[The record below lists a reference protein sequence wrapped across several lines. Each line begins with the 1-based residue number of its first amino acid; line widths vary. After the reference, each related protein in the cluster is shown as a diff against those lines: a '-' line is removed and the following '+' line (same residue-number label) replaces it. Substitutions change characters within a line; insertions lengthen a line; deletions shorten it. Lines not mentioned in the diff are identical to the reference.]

1 MSAPGALE
9 TAVLLEREADLEALG
24 ARLEEARMGVGGITL
39 VEGPAGI
46 GKTRLLD
53 MARGL
58 ATARGMHVLSARG
71 AELEQAFAYG
81 VVRQLF
87 EPLLRTVPGEEREA
101 LLAGA
106 AGLTRPLLDGAS
118 SSFAPLSADP
128 VLAMLHGLFW
138 LCVNVAERAPVS
150 IVLDDLQWADAASLR
165 FLNYLAGRLD
175 GLAITV
181 VAALRAG
188 EPASEEELVSALR
201 GDARSEVVQPAPLS
215 SDAVFELVHAEL
227 SETPD
232 VEFSG
237 ACHVAT
243 RGNPFLLREL
253 LHALRDAGVAP
264 SRRATVLVGEY
275 GPQAVS
281 RAVLARISRLSG
293 AAAALARA
301 LAVLGDGAELAA
313 VAQLAALD
321 LAAGAQAADLLQRAD
336 VLQPGRELAF
346 VHPIVRS
353 AINAHLPRAER
364 MRLHV
369 EAARRLIDAGAASE
383 RVAAHLLVA
392 DPTGEPW
399 AVGVLR
405 DAARR
410 ALGRAAPDS
419 AVAYLTRA
427 LNEPPLPQ
435 ERGHVLGELGVAEAL
450 SHQPEAAEHLGQ
462 ALECAA
468 DPILRAFAA
477 RGLALTLYLRDEHRA
492 AIAVLD
498 QALSDLGD
506 TDRDLSMQI
515 EAQLIL
521 VAGQSLS
528 TRALH
533 AEYMQ
538 RTRSRSLGDRPAE
551 RLLLAQL
558 AGFGNLE
565 GITAAEAR
573 ALSERALGNGE
584 LLEDVIAGSDVF
596 YAAVNALMCSDH
608 LDLADLWLDRALD
621 DARARGS
628 LISYAGTSAF
638 RAHVAYRRG
647 NLAQADAEARAAL
660 EVAGSEWST
669 VVMIAVAPLIDT
681 MIDRGS
687 LAEGEELVE
696 SIATQRFTRDCI
708 PHQFALAARGRLRVA
723 GGRVEEGLADLLAVG
738 RWCEEW
744 GARNPG
750 MFAWRSSAAHA
761 HLAAEEVDRARVL
774 AAEEVELARPL
785 GQPRAL
791 GIALRAAG
799 LAEGGARGIELLR
812 EAVGVLQSSPA
823 RLEYARALTDL
834 GAALRR
840 GGQRANARPALRQ
853 ALDVS
858 HRCGATGLLERARIE
873 LLATGARP
881 RRLMVT
887 GRDSLTPTEVRIARM
902 AAEGR
907 SNRAIA
913 QALFVTPKTV
923 ETHLGHVYRKLEI
936 NSRER
941 LHEVLR

>member
-1 MSAPGALE
+1 VSAPSALQ
-9 TAVLLEREADLEALG
+9 TAVLLEREADLETLG
-24 ARLEEARMGVGGITL
+24 ARLEEARTGAGGIAL

-53 MARGL
+53 TVRGL
-58 ATARGMHVLSARG
+58 AAAQGMQVLSARG

-87 EPLLRTVPGEEREA
+87 EPPLRTIPAAEREA

-118 SSFAPLSADP
+118 PGFAPLSADP

-138 LCVNVAERAPVS
+138 LCVNVAERAPVA

-188 EPASEEELVSALR
+188 EPAPEEELVSALR
-201 GDARSEVVQPAPLS
+201 GDARAAVMRLAPLS
-215 SDAVFELVHAEL
+215 GDAVCELVHAEL
-227 SETPD
+227 ANPPD
-232 VEFSG
+232 AEFSG
-237 ACHVAT
+237 ACHLAT
-243 RGNPFLLREL
+243 GGNPFLLREL

-264 SRRATVLVGEY
+264 SRRATMLVGEY
-275 GPQAVS
+275 GPEAVS
-281 RAVLARISRLSG
+281 RAVLARISRLSE

-321 LAAGAQAADLLQRAD
+321 IAVGAEAADLLQRAD

-369 EAARRLIDAGAASE
+369 EAARRLTNAGAASE

-399 AVGVLR
+399 AVRALR

-419 AVAYLTRA
+419 AVAYLMRA
-427 LNEPPLPQ
+427 LNEPPAAQ
-435 ERGHVLGELGVAEAL
+435 ERGHVLGELGVAEFL
-450 SHQPEAAEHLGQ
+450 SNRPTAADHLGQ
-462 ALECAA
+462 ALECTA

-477 RGLALTLYLRDEHRA
+477 RGLALTMHLRDEHSA
-492 AIAVLD
+492 AIAVLER
-498 QALSDLGD
+498 ALSDLGD
-506 TDRDLSMQI
+506 TDPDLSMRI
-515 EAQLIL
+515 EAQLIF
-521 VAGQSLS
+521 VTGQSIS

-533 AEYMQ
+533 AEHMQ
-538 RTRSRSLGDRPAE
+538 RTRRRSLGTRPAE

-565 GITAAEAR
+565 GVAAEETR

-584 LLEDVIAGSDVF
+584 LLDDVIAGSDIF
-596 YAAVNALMCSDH
+596 YSAVGALMCSDH
-608 LDLADLWLDRALD
+608 LDLADLWLDRALAN
-621 DARARGS
+621 ARARGS

-660 EVAGSEWST
+660 EVAGSEWAT
-669 VVMIAVAPLIDT
+669 VVMIALAPLIDT
-681 MIDRGS
+681 MVDRGTIE
-687 LAEGEELVE
+687 EGERLVAE
-696 SIATQRFTRDCI
+696 FATEWFTRDRI

-723 GGRVEEGLADLLAVG
+723 GGRIGEGLTDLLAVG

-750 MFAWRSSAAHA
+750 AFAWRSSAAHA
-761 HLAAEEVDRARVL
+761 HLAAEEVDRARAL
-774 AAEEVELARPL
+774 AAEEVALARPL

-812 EAVGVLQSSPA
+812 EAVGVLERSPA
-823 RLEYARALTDL
+823 RLEHARALTDL

-840 GGQRANARPALRQ
+840 GGQRVNARPALRQ

-858 HRCGATGLLERARIE
+858 HRCGATGLLERARVE

-941 LHEVLR
+941 LREALR